1 MTTNSVIY
9 LHTMLQIIPDT
20 IRNKDLQKE
29 DPGKKCNSKDGRR
42 MGYKLHDK
50 ILEAFQVRSKDYSD
64 RTKDG
69 VWVEYKAI
77 TFGNIHRYVKE
88 VCSGVDEKYLR
99 PREIKRQVIELV
111 NEKTI
116 VGVDGEPPVYMLL
129 EEYDKFKSLSD
140 KAR

>member
-1 MTTNSVIY
+1 MS
-9 LHTMLQIIPDT
+9 
-20 IRNKDLQKE
+20 
-29 DPGKKCNSKDGRR
+29 
-42 MGYKLHDK
+42 YKFHDK
-50 ILEAFQVRSKDYSD
+50 ILEAFRMRSKDCSD

-77 TFGNIHRYVKE
+77 TFGSIHRYVKE

-116 VGVDGEPPVYMLL
+116 VEVDGEPPVYMLL
-129 EEYDKFKSLSD
+129 EEYYKFKSLSD
-140 KAR
+140 KD